1 LSDAVLLRR
10 DAKLRLP
17 ITLKMNDAHLVW
29 SDGVGSFQLDTKRLD
44 QCNLKAIDQDGFVHF
59 EIAEV
64 TSKRQTEENGYKL
77 FDSSEAE
84 GGPGVY
90 DYFKRD
96 SDRSFYYQVRI
107 GNRISARHDLGS
119 LKDPDSKISRVARL
133 FSMTDSKAKIDLWNM
148 DLPPGLKSGQVF
160 KSATDILVKEG
171 LLRRTTKTS
180 ESGRELEAY
189 LRTDKNL

>member
-1 LSDAVLLRR
+1 M
-10 DAKLRLP
+10 
-17 ITLKMNDAHLVW
+17 LKMNDAHLIW
-29 SDGVGSFQLDTKRLD
+29 SDGIGSFQLDTKRLD
-44 QCNLKAIDQDGFVHF
+44 QCNLKGIDQDGFVHF
-59 EIAEV
+59 EIVEA

-90 DYFKRD
+90 EYFKRD
-96 SDRSFYYQVRI
+96 SDMSYYYQVRI
-107 GNRISARHDLGS
+107 GNRTSARHDLGS
-119 LKDPDSKISRVARL
+119 LKDPDSKISRVTRL
-133 FSMTDSKAKIDLWNM
+133 FSMTDSKAKIDLWSM

-189 LRTDKNL
+189 LRTDKNIVSR